1 MESKKPL
8 NENGFM
14 RDIYHTTKSQFVD
27 ILFDAFAKVFVKAAM
42 FMIVPCYPWHRLKGE
57 KMSVKG
63 EDDDSTHFCFLV
75 QNLHS
80 RLWQSVLLT
89 TTQTRSTS

>member
-1 MESKKPL
+1 MLLCAIFTARCEHLPVSSRYQKSKYV
-8 NENGFM
+8 FQ
-14 RDIYHTTKSQFVD
+14 TKSQFVD

-63 EDDDSTHFCFLV
+63 EDDDSIIFVSWSRIFTRDCGNLFC
-75 QNLHS
+75 
-80 RLWQSVLLT
+80 
-89 TTQTRSTS
+89 